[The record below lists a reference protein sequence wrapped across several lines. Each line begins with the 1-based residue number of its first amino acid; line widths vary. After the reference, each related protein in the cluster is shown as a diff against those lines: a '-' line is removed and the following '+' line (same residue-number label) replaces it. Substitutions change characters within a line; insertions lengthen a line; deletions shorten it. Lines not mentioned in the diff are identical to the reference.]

1 MNISPTPK
9 RYNSRGYEFPRSNDE
24 AFHPFNREPPMVP
37 SERILPEEYR
47 VNSQMINKLIKQNK
61 DLTQQLDRKQDEIDR
76 LNVLVGS
83 LRGKLIKYT
92 ELNKKL
98 EQTAAGARQSSP
110 DDVLQVNRTRPREPA
125 AGDPRLDDRLSDL
138 YSKLETLTE
147 LVAGSAAA
155 ERGVRDHA
163 HAPSSGATRTPSSG
177 ASVFHRPLQPGAA
190 SEDDILTQ
198 ESAELKGLED
208 QIDLL
213 KRKLLIKRENELR
226 KLSLNKELLDLME
239 KLDVSRPAGAAPSSS
254 TPPHCDQ
261 CHKATYHTAAANG
274 GHGVPAGAGSGAGAG
289 AGAAVPSPRN
299 PPYMSMAQ
307 VLETPTPAHRSGH
320 KPNDT
325 LW

>member
-1 MNISPTPK
+1 MI
-9 RYNSRGYEFPRSNDE
+9 
-24 AFHPFNREPPMVP
+24 P
-37 SERILPEEYR
+37 SDRIVPEEYR

-61 DLTQQLDRKQDEIDR
+61 ELTLQLDRKQDEIDR

-98 EQTAAGARQSSP
+98 GQTSTHPPRFSP
-110 DDVLQVNRTRPREPA
+110 DEDVLQVNKNRQPRESREPDTRDSQLENRI
-125 AGDPRLDDRLSDL
+125 GDI
-138 YSKLETLTE
+138 YSKLEALTNLMAGTTLQSPPA
-147 LVAGSAAA
+147 VSQDQ
-155 ERGVRDHA
+155 RDHVLRV
-163 HAPSSGATRTPSSG
+163 PTS
-177 ASVFHRPLQPGAA
+177 ASVSHRPLHGGA

-198 ESAELKGLED
+198 ESAELKSLED

-226 KLSLNKELLDLME
+226 KLSLNKELLDLMD
-239 KLDVSRPAGAAPSSS
+239 KLDVSKPSPEPASTSPPAPVSAN
-254 TPPHCDQ
+254 TTPHCDH
-261 CHKATYHTAAANG
+261 CHKSASQSALNG
-274 GHGVPAGAGSGAGAG
+274 HHNTGAPGA
-289 AGAAVPSPRN
+289 PNSTRN

-307 VLETPTPAHRSGH
+307 ALETPTPAQRSAP